1 VPTSLVAIGHERGL
15 WFDVE
20 MLPFCGQTLRVRR
33 RIERFVSDRNGKM
46 IEQPSDCVTLEG
58 VVCSGER
65 STQRWF
71 CPRAIYSYW
80 RECWLE
86 RVEATNAGT
95 VQRRSSCMFS
105 RRRPRRIYLATCVTT
120 SRSTPEPFEKYNP
133 AEWRG

>member
-1 VPTSLVAIGHERGL
+1 L
-15 WFDVE
+15 FDVE

-71 CPRAIYSYW
+71 RHRAIYSYW

-95 VQRRSSCMFS
+95 VQRRSSCHVLPPTPQENLS
-105 RRRPRRIYLATCVTT
+105 RYMCHNFALNAGT
-120 SRSTPEPFEKYNP
+120 F
-133 AEWRG
+133 